1 MSAPGPTRASKLGS
15 TNLADDRRLTKKDHA
30 AIAETIAAEYSRRRS
45 RRTDLEALWDD
56 VDRQVMLQPVEMNRL
71 ADGSTDPR
79 TAWMPWFEESWQST
93 ALEVIVS
100 DLLEMLLPE
109 GGKFFASLP
118 DTNGELLDGILS
130 EISADWYFD
139 GRETKAT
146 ADDVRAIVDAVHL
159 HFMGLYDFRGVLRSL
174 LVDAVKYGA
183 FAAKV
188 RIVQSDTFSGDY
200 RGTYSKSVK
209 FPALVHYPIRNVY
222 LDDSAPTVWT
232 SGETVG
238 PAHIWTSVLKVA
250 ALKRLSGDGWLPAKI
265 AEFTKGLAE
274 DDDVTLVEYSG
285 DLVVPRSTVP
295 SIFLPACVATVA
307 SCSGAEPGNTLV
319 RYQENPYP
327 FRTWITDA
335 YFPTNL
341 HVGGKPSPYGSAPL
355 LNGHPLQRAG
365 SNLFT
370 RMTHAALLN
379 ARPPVSYDP
388 DTTAYAVSG
397 GPDLYPGALIPD
409 PTGALRVHQI
419 GNLDQLAQ
427 VWTQVRQA
435 YMEVTGV
442 LPGRISGMSKSHQTL
457 GAVQTEQ
464 ERSASRTVTFG
475 RSLLTGLLRT
485 YLAIAYELGKDCL
498 RGRGRM
504 IYVPK
509 FRDFVNIS
517 SRMLPEACEYD
528 VFGSGEPQAAA
539 LALTKKLNALTL
551 VAKSNE
557 IAVQQ
562 GGRPMDWDRFRLD
575 VMEDAGIDNPE
586 QYLMPP
592 QPAGA
597 VAPDGTPL
605 QPGVPSP
612 GVPAIGPATP
622 SVVPGAGAYG

>member
-1 MSAPGPTRASKLGS
+1 MAE
-15 TNLADDRRLTKKDHA
+15 RLTKKDHS
-30 AIAETIAAEYSRRRS
+30 AIAEAIAAEYNRRKS
-45 RRTDLEALWDD
+45 RRTDLEAVWDD
-56 VDRQVMLQPVEMNRL
+56 IDRQVALTPVEMNRRP
-71 ADGSTDPR
+71 DGSVDPG
-79 TAWMPWFEESWQST
+79 TEWMPWFEESWQST

-100 DLLEMLLPE
+100 DLLDMLLPE
-109 GGKFFASLP
+109 GGKFFASQP
-118 DTNGELLDGILS
+118 DTNGELLQQILA

-139 GRETKAT
+139 NKDTKAT

-159 HFMGLYDFRGVLRSL
+159 HFVGLYDFRGTVRSL
-174 LVDAVKYGA
+174 LVDAIKYGA

-209 FPALVHYPIRNVY
+209 FPALVYYPIRNVY

-232 SGETVG
+232 SGENVG

-265 AEFTKGLAE
+265 AELTKSLDE
-274 DDDVTLVEYSG
+274 DEDVTLVEYAG
-285 DLVVPRSTVP
+285 DLIVPRSTVP
-295 SIFLPACVATVA
+295 SIFLPSCVATVA
-307 SCSGAEPGNTLV
+307 CHSGSEPGTQLV

-327 FRTWITDA
+327 FRPWITGA

-341 HVGGKPSPYGSAPL
+341 HVGGKPSPYGSSPL
-355 LNGHPLQRAG
+355 LNGRPLQRAG
-365 SNLFT
+365 SNFFT
-370 RMTHAALLN
+370 RMAHVGLLN

-409 PTGALRVHQI
+409 PTGLLKVHQI
-419 GNLDQLAQ
+419 GDLGQLSQ
-427 VWTQVRQA
+427 VWTQIRQA

-475 RSLLTGLLRT
+475 RSLLTGLLHT
-485 YLAIAYELGKDCL
+485 YLAVAYELGKECL
-498 RGRGRM
+498 KGRGRM
-504 IYVPK
+504 LYVPR
-509 FRDFVNIS
+509 FHDFVNIS
-517 SRMLPEACEYD
+517 ARMLPETCEYD
-528 VFGSGEPQAAA
+528 VFGSGEPQAEA
-539 LALTKKLNALTL
+539 LALSKKLNALTL

-557 IAVQQ
+557 VAVQQ
-562 GGRPMDWDRFRLD
+562 GGRPMDWDRFRIQIL
-575 VMEDAGIDNPE
+575 EDADVDNPE
-586 QYLMPP
+586 QYFLPP
-592 QPAGA
+592 AQPPGA
-597 VAPDGTPL
+597 TAPDGTPI
-605 QPGVPSP
+605 QPGVP
-612 GVPAIGPATP
+612 GAAVPAIGPATP

>member
-1 MSAPGPTRASKLGS
+1 MAE
-15 TNLADDRRLTKKDHA
+15 DRRLTKKDHA
-30 AIAETIAAEYSRRRS
+30 AIAEAIAGEYTRRRS
-45 RRTDLEALWDD
+45 RRIELETLWDD
-56 VDRQVMLQPVEMNRL
+56 IDRQVMLKPLEMNRT
-71 ADGSTDPR
+71 ADGAVQPGTE
-79 TAWMPWFEESWQST
+79 WMPWFEESWQST

-109 GGKFFASLP
+109 GGKFFSSQP
-118 DTNGELLDGILS
+118 DTNGELLEAILA

-139 GRETKAT
+139 NRETKAT
-146 ADDVRAIVDAVHL
+146 SDDVRAIVDAVHL
-159 HFMGLYDFRGVLRSL
+159 HFLSLYDFRSVVRAI
-174 LVDAVKYGA
+174 LVDAIKYGA

-188 RIVQSDTFSGDY
+188 RVVQSDTFSGDY
-200 RGTYSKSVK
+200 RGTYSKSVR

-265 AEFTKGLAE
+265 TEFTRGLDE
-274 DDDVTLVEYSG
+274 DEDVTLVEYAG
-285 DLVVPRSTVP
+285 DLIVPRSTVP
-295 SIFLPACVATVA
+295 SIFLPSCVATVA
-307 SCSGAEPGNTLV
+307 SCDGATPGNALV
-319 RYQENPYP
+319 RYQENPHP
-327 FRTWITDA
+327 FRPWITGA

-341 HVGGKPSPYGSAPL
+341 HVGGKPSPYGSSPL
-355 LNGHPLQRAG
+355 LNGHSLQRAG
-365 SNLFT
+365 SNFFT
-370 RMTHAALLN
+370 RMAHVGLFN

-388 DTTAYAVSG
+388 DTTAYAVTG

-409 PTGALRVHQI
+409 PTGMLKVHQI
-419 GNLDQLAQ
+419 GDLGQLSE
-427 VWTQVRQA
+427 VWNQVRQA

-475 RSLLTGLLRT
+475 RSLLAGLLRT

-504 IYVPK
+504 LYVPK
-509 FRDFVNIS
+509 FRDFVTVSN
-517 SRMLPEACEYD
+517 RMLPEACEYD
-528 VFGSGEPQAAA
+528 VFGSGEPQAEA

-551 VAKSNE
+551 VAKVNE
-557 IAVQQ
+557 QAVTQ
-562 GGRPMDWDRFRLD
+562 GGRPVDWDRLRLD
-575 VMEDAGIDNPE
+575 ILEDGGVDNPE
-586 QYLMPP
+586 QYLLPP

-597 VAPDGTPL
+597 VAPDGTPI
-605 QPGVPSP
+605 QPGVLPA
-612 GVPAIGPATP
+612 GGAAIGPATP
-622 SVVPGAGAYG
+622 SVVPGATAFG